1 MSDLGEHG
9 AVAQLDDDPRRRY
22 YSGADLRRALT
33 IADLRA
39 RTHKLMPRFVLEYL
53 EGGAGREETLRRERE
68 IYSQWLFMPRTLVDE
83 SRRDLKTDILGRPAP
98 MPLLVGPTG
107 LNGLFRRK
115 ADAALAQGAA
125 RFGIPFA
132 QSTMSN
138 ERMEDLASIPGLRHW
153 WQLYI
158 FGGDDIWQDL
168 VDRAAA
174 CGCESLVLTTNSQIF
189 GQREWSSRT
198 RVNGERP
205 SVATLLDA
213 ARHPLWL
220 ATTLNHGMPVFA
232 NVIDY
237 VPKDKRG
244 FFESAFWIRE
254 QMPKTLSWKDVAK
267 VRTRWKGPLFVKGI
281 LNIADVD
288 QALDSGIDGVMLGSH
303 GGRQADSAISAL
315 DILPAVRE
323 RAGDRLALYI
333 SGGIRRGSD
342 VIKAMGLGADAVL
355 AGRAP
360 LYGLCAHGVQGVERA
375 LTILHD
381 ETLNEMGQLG
391 ISALDQSVRALMVR
405 KDDLRTGRQVFA

>member
-1 MSDLGEHG
+1 
-9 AVAQLDDDPRRRY
+9 
-22 YSGADLRRALT
+22 
-33 IADLRA
+33 
-39 RTHKLMPRFVLEYL
+39 
-53 EGGAGREETLRRERE
+53 
-68 IYSQWLFMPRTLVDE
+68 
-83 SRRDLKTDILGRPAP
+83 
-98 MPLLVGPTG
+98 
-107 LNGLFRRK
+107 
-115 ADAALAQGAA
+115 
-125 RFGIPFA
+125 
-132 QSTMSN
+132 
-138 ERMEDLASIPGLRHW
+138 
-153 WQLYI
+153 
-158 FGGDDIWQDL
+158 
-168 VDRAAA
+168 
-174 CGCESLVLTTNSQIF
+174 
-189 GQREWSSRT
+189 
-198 RVNGERP
+198 
-205 SVATLLDA
+205 
-213 ARHPLWL
+213 
-220 ATTLNHGMPVFA
+220 
-232 NVIDY
+232 
-237 VPKDKRG
+237 
-244 FFESAFWIRE
+244 
-254 QMPKTLSWKDVAK
+254 MPKTLSWKDVAK

-355 AGRAP
+355 AGRAL